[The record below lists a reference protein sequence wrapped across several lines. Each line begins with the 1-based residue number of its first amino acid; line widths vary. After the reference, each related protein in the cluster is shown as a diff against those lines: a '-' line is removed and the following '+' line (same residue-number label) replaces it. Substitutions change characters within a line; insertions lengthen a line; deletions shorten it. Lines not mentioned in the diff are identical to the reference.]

1 MPDAW
6 GIDQL
11 FPVMPLERMNEPL
24 DHRAIIQD
32 ITCYSDGQLKSYA
45 DGNGIEPS
53 LPLPLYKEDQQYLLG
68 MFMVGAYQEILGDLH
83 NLFGDTDSVHVELN
97 DDGSYKLT
105 NIIKG
110 DTVADVLR
118 YVQFD
123 AKKLIASYTKQ
134 LAKLDMLDG
143 RKDELLD
150 ELKAGV
156 YGYTYFED

>member
-1 MPDAW
+1 
-6 GIDQL
+6 
-11 FPVMPLERMNEPL
+11 MNESL
-24 DHRAIIQD
+24 EQRAIIQD
-32 ITCYSDGQLKSYA
+32 ITCDSDGALKSYA
-45 DGNGIEPS
+45 DGNGIESS
-53 LPLPLYKEDQQYLLG
+53 LPLPAYKEDEQYLLG

-97 DDGSYKLT
+97 SDGSYKLT
-105 NIIKG
+105 NAIKG

-123 AKKLIASYTKQ
+123 AEKLLQSYKNQ
-134 LAKLDMLDG
+134 LATSKFNAAQQASM
-143 RKDELLD
+143 LD